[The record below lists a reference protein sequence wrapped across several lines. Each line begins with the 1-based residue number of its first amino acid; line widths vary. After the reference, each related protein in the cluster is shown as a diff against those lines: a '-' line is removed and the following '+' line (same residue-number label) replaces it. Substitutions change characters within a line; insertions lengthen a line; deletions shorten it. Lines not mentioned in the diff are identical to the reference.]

1 MKHAQADRARP
12 PQRAVA
18 RARRYIAESASL
30 AGQLT
35 GLAPAVARVAQV
47 VAKALAARRR
57 VYLMGNGGS
66 AADAQHIAGEL
77 VGRFL
82 TDRPGLAAQALT
94 TDTSVLTAVANDY
107 GYEEVF
113 ARQLAAHV
121 RPGDVVI
128 GFSTS
133 GRSANVLRG
142 FEEARKGGAV
152 TVGFCGPEA
161 EEFASRCDVVI
172 CVPGSSSPHIQD
184 GHAILAHV
192 LCDLVEQMGCSRA
205 GERGAGARPAGARAP
220 AAAGRPPGPTTGGSE
235 TKR

>member
-1 MKHAQADRARP
+1 MKRAQAGREQPSRQAVTRAK
-12 PQRAVA
+12 
-18 RARRYIAESASL
+18 RYIAESASV
-30 AGQLT
+30 AAQLT
-35 GLAPAVARVAQV
+35 GLAPTVVRVAQV
-47 VAKALAARRR
+47 VAKALAAGRR

-82 TDRPGLAAQALT
+82 KERAGLAAQALT

-152 TVGFCGPEA
+152 TVGFCGPQT

-172 CVPGSSSPHIQD
+172 SVPGSSSPHVQD

-192 LCDLVEQMGCSRA
+192 LCDLVEQIRCSQA
-205 GERGAGARPAGARAP
+205 GERGAGARPAGARGP
-220 AAAGRPPGPTTGGSE
+220 AAPERSE
-235 TKR
+235 TKG

>member
-1 MKHAQADRARP
+1 VVVNA
-12 PQRAVA
+12 
-18 RARRYIAESASL
+18 L
-30 AGQLT
+30 AG
-35 GLAPAVARVAQV
+35 G
-47 VAKALAARRR
+47 RR

-66 AADAQHIAGEL
+66 AADAQHVAGEL

-82 TDRPGLAAQALT
+82 RERPGLAAQALT

-113 ARQLAAHV
+113 ARQLAALV
-121 RPGDVVI
+121 QAGDVVI

-133 GRSANVLRG
+133 GHSANVLRG

-152 TVGFCGPEA
+152 TVGFCGPRT

-172 CVPGSSSPHIQD
+172 SVPGSSSPHIQD

-192 LCDLVEQMGCSRA
+192 LCDLVEQIA
-205 GERGAGARPAGARAP
+205 GGGEPKASGAHRRPRRRGE
-220 AAAGRPPGPTTGGSE
+220 SE
-235 TKR
+235 TER